1 MRGEHWARPSFDY
14 VMDGVLRPDAFR
26 RECARVEF
34 VDSDLRIS
42 AVASRCAGQVAGQ
55 TLEILGGI
63 QGIAQ
68 SLARNVQCAIRILYS
83 DLLDSCKDHVC
94 GIVGMGMEDAYRG
107 FLT

>member
-1 MRGEHWARPSFDY
+1 MRGELRARPSLDSC
-14 VMDGVLRPDAFR
+14 DEGVLRPDAFR
-26 RECARVEF
+26 RECACVEF

-68 SLARNVQCAIRILYS
+68 SLARNVQRAIRILYS
-83 DLLDSCKDHVC
+83 NLLNSCKDHVC
-94 GIVGMGMEDAYRG
+94 GIVGMSMEDAYRG